1 MRRFMTMKDF
11 LNEYYPGMTQRKFS
25 TLMGGDE
32 TIISRMVKSQ
42 NYNLECKSAKFV
54 TNWILRHHNVVI
66 IYDSPEYKVEKD
78 YQDKFD
84 TIIRQKDK
92 KIAELEAII
101 KDLQMKLEFDEGT
114 KKYREYFEQK
124 IINENKKRRK

>member
-66 IYDSPEYKVEKD
+66 IYDSPECKVEKD